1 MNSGAALPVSVDS
14 AELRTAQPAPVAAAK
29 TALHL
34 AHIDGLRALAALLV
48 FVNHAY
54 GQSWSGIK
62 GELPTRIPFT
72 WFRST
77 LITGHFAVTVFIAV
91 SGFCLALPVL
101 RGDGQLRGGT
111 KEFFRRRARRI
122 LPPYYAALALCLLL
136 IATIIGEPTG
146 SLWDVPIVVDWKAI
160 VAHALLLQDF
170 FATGRINYVFWSI
183 AVEWQIYFL
192 FPLMVLLA
200 RRIGVLPM
208 AACALALGFALAF
221 GLKDTRVYRASPHYI
236 GIFALGVVAAYVS
249 YSKDPFFE
257 RLRAFRHFGL
267 LAALALIIT
276 LGAIPILSPDF
287 KATDYPLYDGGIGI
301 FAFAALV
308 LTSTRPKSL
317 LTKLFSLPPLVWLG
331 TFSYSLYLIHA
342 PILQILWQYVAMPIG
357 LDNEVTFIGL
367 MTVGF
372 VVTVVAS
379 YGFFRVFERPFMS
392 TVARARA

>member
-1 MNSGAALPVSVDS
+1 MNSGAALPVTVDS
-14 AELRTAQPAPVAAAK
+14 AEVRAAQAPPVAAAK
-29 TALHL
+29 TAFHL

-48 FVNHAY
+48 YVNHAY

-62 GELPTRIPFT
+62 GELPTRVPFT

-91 SGFCLALPVL
+91 SGFCLALPVI

-146 SLWDVPIVVDWKAI
+146 SLWDVPIEVDWQAI
-160 VAHALLLQDF
+160 VAHVLLVQDIF
-170 FATGRINYVFWSI
+170 RTGRINYVFWSI

-200 RRIGVLPM
+200 RRIGILRM

-221 GLKDTRVYRASPHYI
+221 AVMDTRIYRANPHYI

-249 YSKDPFFE
+249 YSKDPVFE
-257 RLRAFRHFGL
+257 RIRSFRHFGL
-267 LAALALIIT
+267 VAALALGLT
-276 LGAIPILSPDF
+276 LGAIPVLSPNF
-287 KATDYPLYDGGIGI
+287 QNTDYPLYDGGIGI
-301 FAFAALV
+301 FAFSALV
-308 LTSTRPKSL
+308 LTSTRPNSL
-317 LTKLFSLPPLVWLG
+317 LTKFFALPPLVWLG
-331 TFSYSLYLIHA
+331 TFSYSLYLMHA
-342 PILQILWQYVAMPIG
+342 PILQILWQYAAMPLG
-357 LDNEVTFIGL
+357 LDNEATFVAL
-367 MTVGF
+367 MTLGLG
-372 VVTVVAS
+372 VTIAAS

-392 TVARARA
+392 TVAKARA